1 MDNYSLSDIRAATDH
16 DDDGFSGQGGWFWI
30 VVLFLFMFG
39 FGGTGFGGN
48 GALTKADL
56 CQDFNFNDLQNGVR
70 GIQNGLCDGFYAQN
84 TTMLQGFNSLGQQLS
99 ENRFAQQ
106 NCCCETNRNID
117 SVRAENYKNTC
128 EITTAIHN
136 EGEQTRALINSNTM
150 QALRDKIAAK
160 DQELQ
165 TANFQLSQQAQ
176 NATLI
181 SALRPFP
188 QPAYVTCSPYTAA
201 NGFGCGCN
209 PGCNC
214 A

>member
-128 EITTAIHN
+128 EITTAIHA

-150 QALRDKIAAK
+150 QALRDKITAK

-188 QPAYVTCSPYTAA
+188 QPAYITCSPYTAA

-209 PGCNC
+209 LGCNC